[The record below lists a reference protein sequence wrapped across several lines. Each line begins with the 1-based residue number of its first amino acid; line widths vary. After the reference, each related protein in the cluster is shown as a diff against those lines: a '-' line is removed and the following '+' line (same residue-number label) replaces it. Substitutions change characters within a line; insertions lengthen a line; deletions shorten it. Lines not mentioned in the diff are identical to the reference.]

1 MSGPYFVYML
11 RCRGDALYT
20 GMTTD
25 PARRLKEHQ
34 SGRKSGGARYTAA
47 RPPEG
52 FAAQWQVEDRSA
64 ALRLEA
70 RIKALSR
77 AEKLALVAG
86 EREAELGTRMPL
98 ESIGG
103 K

>member
-1 MSGPYFVYML
+1 MSSPYFVYML

-20 GMTTD
+20 GITTD

-34 SGRKSGGARYTAA
+34 SGRKKGGAKYTTA

-52 FAAQWQVEDRSA
+52 FAALWQVEDRSA

-70 RIKALSR
+70 RIKALPR
-77 AEKLALVAG
+77 VEKLALVAG
-86 EREAELGTRMPL
+86 EREPELGVRVPI
-98 ESIGG
+98 EA